1 MSKYNKTILTNA
13 GLDLAA
19 RASSGKTKFT
29 ITRAATSTEKLADKS
44 ISELQQ
50 LTALPSLMQYGEIN
64 NIAGSS
70 QDKSIVIG
78 TELVFNNKDLTTG
91 YNVNAIGLFAKK
103 EGASKEILY
112 ALTTAVEPEM
122 MPDFKDKV
130 LFKFN
135 MTMFVV
141 VGQNDNVTVN
151 VNQNGVVTQQQLS
164 GIVAKLPTKEDLAK
178 VRKDSNALAVLS
190 NPDSIVANQTIN
202 LDTFTVKGI
211 TKFQNA
217 QLSSAGYMQAFDQ
230 STTGLNGWIFNVYSN
245 DGASYIQIVHI
256 TNTTYNQGA
265 MYFLRAKANGSSTED
280 FARMSTVKDHAQ
292 FFSLTE
298 KDAKEVVARDEN
310 KSFNPDNVVDSGV
323 HRISST
329 KINAK
334 YDVTDTKDA
343 NSGYSFSGF
352 YWGWLFNLNFDDSQN
367 SNAVYQLLVVNSGI
381 YYREISVKT
390 NDFPAFNS
398 FSFTK
403 DIASLQT
410 AIDNKLKAKVNFS
423 DLIGYISD
431 HNGNHLAE
439 TTGDANAIGDPGIYF
454 TKGNIKNLPL
464 TNWGILQVIGITAT
478 DSDNAHRKI
487 QIYYP
492 DGLNI
497 MPYYRNV
504 TNTTISAW
512 HQLASTDD
520 ITNLINRINTLGK
533 VQKVNNQWPGLDGN
547 VNINTADNITI
558 LPDNSSLNDVINPGF
573 YRGNNL
579 KDGPH
584 TNVNDVFAVYGQ
596 KYAGSAITQVVYRAI
611 HFNNTSRNYTRIYTR
626 MGYFDETLNV
636 LWGDWN
642 SNVANIHI
650 NNNDPDNNGNVNIN
664 TLDNPTMLAYGTS
677 LNNVIKP
684 GFYRANAC
692 KDGPITDSIYNDVF
706 CVIGVYQPGTV
717 LTQFLPIAYYSTPDY
732 SNNHTDL
739 YLRTAYLDNNLI
751 AHWGAYHK
759 ISTPLA

>member
-19 RASSGKTKFT
+19 KASSGKTKFT
-29 ITRAATSTEKLADKS
+29 ITRAATSIEKLADKS

-50 LTALPSLMQYGEIN
+50 LTTLPSLMQYGEIN
-64 NIAGSS
+64 NVADSA

-91 YNVNAIGLFAKK
+91 YNVNTIGLFAKEEGTNK
-103 EGASKEILY
+103 EFLY
-112 ALTTAVEPEM
+112 ALTTAVEPET

-135 MTMFVV
+135 ITMFVV
-141 VGQNDNVTVN
+141 VGQTDSVTVN
-151 VNQNGVVTQQQLS
+151 VTQNGVVTQEQ
-164 GIVAKLPTKEDLAK
+164 LAK
-178 VRKDSNALAVLS
+178 AVQALPQKQDIININNAVDKINNTINTLGKVKKVQGKEPDAEGNVDITFGKIIKGWDMSNNTYDPS
-190 NPDSIVANQTIN
+190 QTKNNDSISNIWPVDQMVI
-202 LDTFTVKGI
+202 
-211 TKFQNA
+211 A
-217 QLSSAGYMQAFDQ
+217 Q
-230 STTGLNGWIFNVYSN
+230 
-245 DGASYIQIVHI
+245 
-256 TNTTYNQGA
+256 
-265 MYFLRAKANGSSTED
+265 
-280 FARMSTVKDHAQ
+280 
-292 FFSLTE
+292 
-298 KDAKEVVARDEN
+298 VVARLFSSE
-310 KSFNPDNVVDSGV
+310 KSLKSEIAKKDNTADVNDKL
-323 HRISST
+323 RN
-329 KINAK
+329 KIN
-334 YDVTDTKDA
+334 
-343 NSGYSFSGF
+343 
-352 YWGWLFNLNFDDSQN
+352 
-367 SNAVYQLLVVNSGI
+367 
-381 YYREISVKT
+381 
-390 NDFPAFNS
+390 
-398 FSFTK
+398 
-403 DIASLQT
+403 IA
-410 AIDNKLKAKVNFS
+410 

-439 TTGDANAIGDPGIYF
+439 TTGDANAIGEPGIYF
-454 TKGNIKNLPL
+454 TKGGIKNLPL
-464 TNWGILQVIGITAT
+464 TNWGILQVIGITTT
-478 DSDNAHRKI
+478 DSDSAHRKI

-520 ITNLINRINTLGK
+520 ITNLVNRINTLGK

-558 LPDNSSLNDVINPGF
+558 LPNNSSFNDVIKPGF

-579 KDGPH
+579 KDGPYA
-584 TNVNDVFAVYGQ
+584 NVNDVFAVYGQ

-611 HFNNTSRNYTRIYTR
+611 HFQNTSRNYTRIYTR

-650 NNNDPDNNGNVNIN
+650 NNTDPDNNGNVNIN
-664 TLDNPTMLAYGTS
+664 TLDNPTMLAYGSS

-706 CVIGVYQPGTV
+706 CVIGVYKPGTV

-732 SNNHTDL
+732 FNNYTDL

-751 AHWGAYHK
+751 AHWGAFRK
-759 ISTPLA
+759 IPTTYA

>member
-1 MSKYNKTILTNA
+1 MQGYRRTLITNA
-13 GLDLAA
+13 GSKMLTDVDGAKGKITYTKAVLYAQDIKGMSEDEQ
-19 RASSGKTKFT
+19 RALTE
-29 ITRAATSTEKLADKS
+29 IDDEQMSTP
-44 ISELQQ
+44 I
-50 LTALPSLMQYGEIN
+50 
-64 NIAGSS
+64 
-70 QDKSIVIG
+70 IVTDIKEE
-78 TELVFNNKDLTTG
+78 TVTVSASFNN
-91 YNVNAIGLFAKK
+91 
-103 EGASKEILY
+103 
-112 ALTTAVEPEM
+112 
-122 MPDFKDKV
+122 
-130 LFKFN
+130 
-135 MTMFVV
+135 
-141 VGQNDNVTVN
+141 
-151 VNQNGVVTQQQLS
+151 
-164 GIVAKLPTKEDLAK
+164 AKL
-178 VRKDSNALAVLS
+178 
-190 NPDSIVANQTIN
+190 
-202 LDTFTVKGI
+202 
-211 TKFQNA
+211 
-217 QLSSAGYMQAFDQ
+217 
-230 STTGLNGWIFNVYSN
+230 
-245 DGASYIQIVHI
+245 
-256 TNTTYNQGA
+256 
-265 MYFLRAKANGSSTED
+265 
-280 FARMSTVKDHAQ
+280 
-292 FFSLTE
+292 
-298 KDAKEVVARDEN
+298 
-310 KSFNPDNVVDSGV
+310 
-323 HRISST
+323 
-329 KINAK
+329 
-334 YDVTDTKDA
+334 
-343 NSGYSFSGF
+343 
-352 YWGWLFNLNFDDSQN
+352 
-367 SNAVYQLLVVNSGI
+367 
-381 YYREISVKT
+381 
-390 NDFPAFNS
+390 
-398 FSFTK
+398 TK
-403 DIASLQT
+403 DIAFNSIGWFAKTSVDDQERLLAVTPSDTEQTIVAGSSGASTSALDINMAFARNDNATVVIKPTEAGLINQAQLDAATNKVKINLEAEITTQVKNITDQIKNLGKVKKVQGKEPDADGNVDITFGKIIKGWDMVNNTFDPSQTKNNDSISNIWPVDQIVIAQVVSKLLSTETSLKSEIAKKDNT
-410 AIDNKLKAKVNFS
+410 ADVDDKLRNKINIA

-439 TTGDANAIGDPGIYF
+439 TTGDANAIGEPGIYF
-454 TKGNIKNLPL
+454 TKGGIKNLPL
-464 TNWGILQVIGITAT
+464 TNWGILQVIGIT
-478 DSDNAHRKI
+478 DLGSDTSHRKV

-512 HQLASTDD
+512 HQFASQDD

-650 NNNDPDNNGNVNIN
+650 NNTDPDNNGNVNIN
-664 TLDNPTMLAYGTS
+664 TLDNPTMLAYGSS

-706 CVIGVYQPGTV
+706 FVIGVYQPGTV

>member
-1 MSKYNKTILTNA
+1 MQGYRRTLITNA
-13 GLDLAA
+13 GSKMLTDVDGAKGKITYTKAVLYAQDIKGMSEDEQ
-19 RASSGKTKFT
+19 RALTE
-29 ITRAATSTEKLADKS
+29 IDDEQMSTP
-44 ISELQQ
+44 I
-50 LTALPSLMQYGEIN
+50 
-64 NIAGSS
+64 
-70 QDKSIVIG
+70 IVTDIKEE
-78 TELVFNNKDLTTG
+78 TVTVSASFNN
-91 YNVNAIGLFAKK
+91 
-103 EGASKEILY
+103 
-112 ALTTAVEPEM
+112 
-122 MPDFKDKV
+122 
-130 LFKFN
+130 
-135 MTMFVV
+135 
-141 VGQNDNVTVN
+141 
-151 VNQNGVVTQQQLS
+151 
-164 GIVAKLPTKEDLAK
+164 AKL
-178 VRKDSNALAVLS
+178 
-190 NPDSIVANQTIN
+190 
-202 LDTFTVKGI
+202 
-211 TKFQNA
+211 
-217 QLSSAGYMQAFDQ
+217 
-230 STTGLNGWIFNVYSN
+230 
-245 DGASYIQIVHI
+245 
-256 TNTTYNQGA
+256 
-265 MYFLRAKANGSSTED
+265 
-280 FARMSTVKDHAQ
+280 
-292 FFSLTE
+292 
-298 KDAKEVVARDEN
+298 
-310 KSFNPDNVVDSGV
+310 
-323 HRISST
+323 
-329 KINAK
+329 
-334 YDVTDTKDA
+334 
-343 NSGYSFSGF
+343 
-352 YWGWLFNLNFDDSQN
+352 
-367 SNAVYQLLVVNSGI
+367 
-381 YYREISVKT
+381 
-390 NDFPAFNS
+390 
-398 FSFTK
+398 TK
-403 DIASLQT
+403 DIAFNSIGWFAKTSVDDQERLLAVTPSDTEQTIVAGSSGASTSALDINMAFARNDNATVVIKPTEAGLINQAQLDAATNKVKINLEAEITTQVKNITDQIKNLGKVKKVQGKEPDADGNVDITFGKIIKGWDMVNNTFDPSQTKNNDSISNIWPVDQIVIAQVVSKLLSTETSLKSEIAKKDNT
-410 AIDNKLKAKVNFS
+410 ADVDDKLRNKINIA

-439 TTGDANAIGDPGIYF
+439 TTGDANAIGEPGIYF
-454 TKGNIKNLPL
+454 TKGGIKNLPL
-464 TNWGILQVIGITAT
+464 TNWGILQVIGIT
-478 DSDNAHRKI
+478 DLGSDTSHRKV

-512 HQLASTDD
+512 HQFASQDD

-650 NNNDPDNNGNVNIN
+650 NNTDPDNNGNVNIN
-664 TLDNPTMLAYGTS
+664 TLDNPTMLAYGSS